1 MRALFRHINEN
12 ISVNEEL
19 KEKLENEAQFTVDAA
34 LLQELGERLI
44 GHPAI
49 ALGELVKNSFDA
61 DATTCRI
68 EIGKDEIVISDNGTG
83 MSDRDFLQYWMRL
96 GTTHKVD
103 EEISKKFHRHLT
115 GSKGI
120 GRLSAQFLADEMTI
134 ESTSENDRQKSLYAI
149 VDWRNVVRGNDLSTV
164 NVEWDMLP
172 ETVVYPDNSPT
183 GTRIT
188 LKNLKGDWSAKT
200 IEDLGGEVWMLRSP
214 FKQFAKGAQAKG
226 AENFD
231 IEIEAPGI
239 EGAREA
245 FDEKFRLVFSNWK
258 ARIRGTLEEGRSK
271 GKAVVSVE
279 FREDYPEGSKKS
291 ERFRETV
298 HLPVREKY
306 GKKSMID
313 KASFEILVFKPEG
326 RQPGGISV
334 GDLREYLSKFGNV
347 SVYDSGFRLPYY
359 GSGRE
364 DAAGQD
370 WLLTAVDQGRRL
382 AASELLPEHLRT
394 VNKYMEDLPA
404 PGRIFGAVDI
414 ETSHERAAA
423 ESPATHTGDF
433 LRIQASRDRLVDN
446 DAFNQ
451 LHDFVRFSL
460 DFYANRYRLLN
471 LRVAEKARYQEPP
484 SKKYDRA
491 IQVLEGNKDE
501 MPASVFREV
510 KRELAEARKASVVE
524 EGAIDKKAVLLAP
537 LASAGM
543 VALALNHEIS
553 RESSFLNRAGGQ
565 LRRIAK
571 KHAIPELGKIAEE
584 FDQAKHRLDSLQ
596 ELFAPLISDTDKTA
610 SDRLRVRA
618 VVEQTVGAMRVLMP
632 RVGLDW
638 SGIPSDLRFPV
649 GSLAEWN
656 ALLQNVLANA
666 WNAMLDSKK
675 AEVSFRGGRD
685 RNGREWLH
693 ASDTG
698 QGLGVPLNEAEK
710 LFEPFERRLKISE
723 DKRSIAIGGHGL
735 GLAIVRMIARRCSA
749 NVAFVDPEQGFSTT
763 FEISWRGARK

>member
-1 MRALFRHINEN
+1 M
-12 ISVNEEL
+12 NEEL
-19 KEKLENEAQFTVDAA
+19 KKKLDNEAQFTVDAA

-49 ALGELVKNSFDA
+49 ALGELIKNSFDA

-68 EIGKDEIVISDNGTG
+68 EFGKDQIVISDNGTG
-83 MSDRDFLQYWMRL
+83 MSDNDFLRYWMRL

-103 EEISKKFHRHLT
+103 EGISKKFHRHLT

-149 VDWRNVVRGNDLSTV
+149 VDWRNVVRGKDLSTV

-172 ETVVYPDNSPT
+172 ETVVYPDNSPS
-183 GTRIT
+183 GTRIV
-188 LKNLKGDWSAKT
+188 LKNLKGEWSANT
-200 IEDLGGEVWMLRSP
+200 IEELGGEVWMLRSP

-271 GKAVVSVE
+271 GKAVVIVE
-279 FREDYPEGSKKS
+279 FREDYPEGSKS
-291 ERFRETV
+291 PERFRETV

-306 GKKSMID
+306 GKKPMID

-423 ESPATHTGDF
+423 GNSATHTGDF

-471 LRVAEKARYQEPP
+471 LRVAEKEREKESP

-491 IQVLEGNKDE
+491 IQVLESNKDE
-501 MPASVFREV
+501 LPAPTFREI
-510 KRELAEARKASVVE
+510 KREIVDARKASAAA
-524 EGAIDKKAVLLAP
+524 EGAIDRRAALLAP

-543 VALALNHEIS
+543 AALALNHEIS
-553 RESSFLNRAGGQ
+553 RESSFLNRIGGR

-571 KHAIPELGKIAEE
+571 KHVIPELGQIADE
-584 FDQAKHRLDSLQ
+584 FDEAKRRLDSLR
-596 ELFAPLISDTDKTA
+596 ELFAPLLSDEDKMAT
-610 SDRLRVRA
+610 DRLRVRP
-618 VVEQTVGAMRVLMP
+618 VVEQVVGAMRVLMP
-632 RVGLDW
+632 GVKFDW
-638 SGIPSDLRFPV
+638 SGIPADLRFPI
-649 GSLAEWN
+649 GSLADWN

-666 WNAMLDSKK
+666 WNAMLDSTK
-675 AEVSFRGGRD
+675 AEMSFRGDRD
-685 RNGREWLH
+685 KNGREWLR

-698 QGLGVPLNEAEK
+698 KGLGVALDEAEK
-710 LFEPFERRLKISE
+710 LFEPFERRLEISA
-723 DKRSIAIGGHGL
+723 DKRSIAIGGQGL
-735 GLAIVRMIARRCSA
+735 GLAIVRMIARRRST
-749 NVAFVDPEQGFSTT
+749 NVAFVEPETGFSTT
-763 FEISWRGARK
+763 FEISWRGPRK